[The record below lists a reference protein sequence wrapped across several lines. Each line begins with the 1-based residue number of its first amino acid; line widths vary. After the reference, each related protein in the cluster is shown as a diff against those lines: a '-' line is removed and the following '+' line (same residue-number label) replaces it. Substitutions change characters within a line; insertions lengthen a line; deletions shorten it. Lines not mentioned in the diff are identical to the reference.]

1 MNLTCP
7 CCGGTASL
15 EALTNDSEARAVIA
29 RISTL
34 PQPVAASTPGYL
46 GLFRPDKRALSWRK
60 ANSIV
65 TALAS
70 LVSLGYVQVKGKADR
85 DCSARI
91 WAQAMDDMVNRRDRL
106 TRPLP
111 NHNYLRQV
119 AHDMAAMEDATQ
131 ERGRVL
137 AEQTHQRP
145 VARVNQGP
153 QTIKSIM
160 QQYIDGDID
169 HMPGDSVQYP
179 LEWEE

>member
-1 MNLTCP
+1 MHLTCP

-15 EALTNDSEARAVIA
+15 EALTSDAEARAVVA
-29 RISTL
+29 RVSTL
-34 PQPVAASTPGYL
+34 PQPVAAATPGYL

-60 ANSIV
+60 ANSLV

-70 LVSLGYVQVKGKADR
+70 LVSVGYVQVKGKADR
-85 DCSARI
+85 DCSANI

-119 AHDMAAMEDATQ
+119 AHDMAAMEDASQ
-131 ERGRVL
+131 ESRRVL

-145 VARVNQGP
+145 AARVHTGP
-153 QTIKSIM
+153 QPIKSII
-160 QQYIDGDID
+160 QQYIDGDIKY
-169 HMPGDSVQYP
+169 MPG
-179 LEWEE
+179 EEPVEGNDHA